1 MLCYILLPHPAWLLY
16 SVRKSMLNDCQVP
29 ANIACFFVA
38 MISISAVYQLYMDY
52 DMLHDKAF
60 EYVEVA
66 AAAAGCSDRAGCRIH
81 QRNTVREKKKVKS
94 FVILSKTTTSSSFS
108 HATSKASGVRPS
120 IVAFASC
127 NGGSV
132 ESPII

>member
-16 SVRKSMLNDCQVP
+16 SVRESMLNDCQVS
-29 ANIACFFVA
+29 ANIACFFIA
-38 MISISAVYQLYMDY
+38 IISISAVYQLYMDY

-60 EYVEVA
+60 EYVKVA

-81 QRNTVREKKKVKS
+81 ERTTVREKKKVKS
-94 FVILSKTTTSSSFS
+94 FVIISKIITLSSFS
-108 HATSKASGVRPS
+108 HAISKASGVRPS
-120 IVAFASC
+120 IVTFASY

-132 ESPII
+132 KSPII